1 VQAARTPSIAAVAE
15 AAITETEIT
24 SASLAP
30 GGNRP
35 AERTGRGRGG
45 PGTRS
50 VPRRHP
56 GPTALE
62 RAYVQIGIFSVQE
75 NANNTG
81 QTLRNAG
88 LVPTI
93 YDQTSNGRQLWRVVV
108 GPAPTAEDRAAV
120 LDTVRGLGFGDAY
133 FVAR

>member
-1 VQAARTPSIAAVAE
+1 MAD
-15 AAITETEIT
+15 AAITESEIT
-24 SASLAP
+24 SAPLPPVEAALSRSRLP
-30 GGNRP
+30 P
-35 AERTGRGRGG
+35 PRGRAG
-45 PGTRS
+45 PAPEPVRA
-50 VPRRHP
+50 PHP
-56 GPTALE
+56 PHRAGA
-62 RAYVQIGIFSVQE
+62 AYVQIGIFSVQE

-93 YDQTSNGRQLWRVVV
+93 YDETSNGRRFWRVVV

>member
-1 VQAARTPSIAAVAE
+1 LP
-15 AAITETEIT
+15 
-24 SASLAP
+24 
-30 GGNRP
+30 
-35 AERTGRGRGG
+35 
-45 PGTRS
+45 PGTRGRAGS
-50 VPRRHP
+50 RARTRPRRRTRGIP
-56 GPTALE
+56 LLE

-93 YDQTSNGRQLWRVVV
+93 YDQTSNGRRFWRVVV

-133 FVAR
+133 FVSR